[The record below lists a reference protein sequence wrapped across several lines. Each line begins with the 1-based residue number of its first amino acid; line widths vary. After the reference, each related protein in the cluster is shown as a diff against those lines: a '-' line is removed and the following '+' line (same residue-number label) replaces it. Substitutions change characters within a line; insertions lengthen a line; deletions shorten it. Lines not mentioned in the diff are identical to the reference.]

1 MKYYLSGDKPNIYK
15 NLLHDIAHLDN
26 SKNWVVDIKENNS
39 RTTSQN
45 ALQWEWCM
53 QIAQQ
58 KGDETASEIQAI
70 NKLHFG
76 VPILREELE
85 EFREKYDEFIKPHSY
100 ESKLKLME
108 GDMIP
113 VTRLMN
119 TKQHA
124 RYLDDVYHHW
134 VSNGY
139 QLTVKDRK

>member
-1 MKYYLSGDKPNIYK
+1 LIYDISKPNVYK
-15 NLLHDIAHLDN
+15 NLLHDLAHLDPE
-26 SKNWVVDIKENNS
+26 KQYIVEIKES
-39 RTTSQN
+39 KPTRSQSQN

-53 QIAQQ
+53 QVSKQ
-58 KGDETASEIQAI
+58 KGDETPSEIQAF

-85 EFREKYDEFIKPHSY
+85 EFRIKYDEFIKPHSY

-119 TKQHA
+119 TKQKA
-124 RYLDDVYHHW
+124 RYLDDVYKHW
-134 VSNGY
+134 AGEGY
-139 QLTVKDRK
+139 RLTVLDR